1 VRPSV
6 ALLVLPLAVVGG
18 AFTAGAKPAPASQ
31 FAPSTTYL
39 ADCGVCHRSRG
50 EGTERGPRIAGKGR
64 ADVDYELT
72 TGRMPLPNPTAK
84 TERRAV
90 RYTPTQIDALVDYVS
105 AFGPGG
111 VDIPTLPPG
120 ADESAG
126 GELYRLQCAA
136 CHAWAGDGGAL
147 LHREAPGL
155 HKATPT
161 QVAEAVRVGPGT
173 MPAFGTAALNDAQ
186 LAGVVRYVQYLK
198 HPVDKGGLSLWHLG
212 PVAEG
217 AIAWIVGL
225 GLLLI
230 AIRWIGE
237 RE

>member
-1 VRPSV
+1 MRPHV
-6 ALLVLPLAVVGG
+6 ALLMVPLAALSG
-18 AFTAGAKPAPASQ
+18 ALTVGAKPVPAPQ
-31 FAPSTTYL
+31 FEPSTTYL
-39 ADCGVCHRSRG
+39 ADCGVCHGSRG
-50 EGTERGPRIAGKGR
+50 EGTRRGPRIAGRGR

-72 TGRMPLPNPTAK
+72 TGRMPLPSPTAK

-90 RYTPTQIDALVDYVS
+90 KYTPTQIRALVDYVA
-105 AFGPGG
+105 AFAPGG
-111 VDIPTLPPG
+111 VDIPVLASP
-120 ADESAG
+120 ADVSAG

-173 MPAFGTAALNDAQ
+173 MPAFGTAALDDAQ

-198 HPVDKGGLSLWHLG
+198 HPVDQGGLSLWHLG

-217 AIAWIVGL
+217 AVAWIVGL
-225 GLLLI
+225 GLLMM